1 MELVMNIIAW
11 FTAILLV
18 FTLVIPLFLSDDSD
32 NQSDDSNNQSD
43 SDSDTLN
50 TIILTTTSIIDQNN
64 MNNFW

>member
-11 FTAILLV
+11 FTATLLV
-18 FTLVIPLFLSDDSD
+18 FTLVMPLFL
-32 NQSDDSNNQSD
+32 SDDSNNQSD

>member
-1 MELVMNIIAW
+1 MELIMNIIAW

-18 FTLVIPLFLSDDSD
+18 FTLVMSLFL
-32 NQSDDSNNQSD
+32 SDDSNNQSD